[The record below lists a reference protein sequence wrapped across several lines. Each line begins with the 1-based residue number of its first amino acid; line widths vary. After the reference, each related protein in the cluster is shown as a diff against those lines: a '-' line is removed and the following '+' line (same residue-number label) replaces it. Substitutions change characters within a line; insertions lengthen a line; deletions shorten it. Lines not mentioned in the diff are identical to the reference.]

1 LSGCEDICR
10 TERELTAAHL
20 RWIVGPD
27 FLWAVRSDGVQARMT
42 ETSMPEGPFS
52 KAEEVL
58 TRRLHWATAFAIC
71 LGAAILHFGSE
82 VFLPLAIATL
92 ITFALSPLIS
102 ALRRRGLPRF
112 VAVLT
117 AVTVTFSGIGV
128 ILVIM
133 GAQVGLVVQSLPT
146 YQSNIILKLD
156 DWTAAQ
162 GSSNVLGRFVD
173 MISRINAEI
182 SNALAEGTAGAM
194 QGSGEPQP
202 VTVAVVESQS
212 VWRLLQDV
220 LFPVVSPLVTAGL
233 IIVVVIFMLM
243 ERDDIRDRFIRL
255 TGANDLHRTT
265 EMLEDAGSRVAS
277 YLLIQI
283 LVNVIYAVPIGI
295 GLWLI
300 GVPNP
305 TLWAFVTLILRFV
318 PYIGPIIAA
327 SLPLIIAFA
336 ASPDWSMVLWTA
348 ALFLVVELIT
358 SNILEPRL
366 YGSRTG
372 LSPLAVIIAAIVWTW
387 IWGPMG
393 LILST
398 PMTVCLV
405 VLGRYL
411 PQFEVFDILFGDN
424 PMLAAHARLYQ
435 RLLAGDT
442 VDPVTRAE
450 EALETEFL
458 VDYYQS
464 VGLPALL
471 LAQADYDRGVLTQA
485 QEEGIARS
493 ARRFVRALE
502 PVVAEERAE
511 SGAETDSQGGDPIR
525 IIVAGGRSNLDDVA
539 ARMLGHALAAGGAV
553 VTPLRRADLI
563 ASAVLGAGSPEPTA
577 VVLNFLD
584 PSPARAS
591 LLIVRRIKRAMP
603 GLRVGVVIWA
613 MPEQLLQVAGPAG
626 ASGPATAA
634 ALRDLE
640 NIGADFVASSMDEAI
655 SMALSPEPPRPLP
668 APQKRPPRQLVR
680 PRAQTA
686 LG

>member
-1 LSGCEDICR
+1 MTDTGVPTGPQDEVDTILARRVSWLS
-10 TERELTAAHL
+10 A
-20 RWIVGPD
+20 
-27 FLWAVRSDGVQARMT
+27 LW
-42 ETSMPEGPFS
+42 
-52 KAEEVL
+52 
-58 TRRLHWATAFAIC
+58 IC

-92 ITFALSPLIS
+92 IAFALSPLIS
-102 ALRRRGLPRF
+102 ALRRRGLPRIL
-112 VAVLT
+112 AVLT
-117 AVTVTFSGIGV
+117 AVTFAFVFVGGLLAV
-128 ILVIM
+128 M
-133 GAQVGLVVQSLPT
+133 GTQVGLVVQSLPT
-146 YQSNIILKLD
+146 YQTNILDKLQV
-156 DWTAAQ
+156 WTAGE
-162 GSSNVLGRFVD
+162 GSSNMLGRFVD
-173 MISRINAEI
+173 MVTRINAEI
-182 SNALAEGTAGAM
+182 SNSLAAGAP
-194 QGSGEPQP
+194 QGQVGGQT
-202 VTVAVVESQS
+202 VTVEVVQSQS
-212 VWRLLQDV
+212 IWRLLQDV
-220 LFPVVSPLVTAGL
+220 LFPVISPLVTTGL

-265 EMLEDAGSRVAS
+265 EMLEDAGARVAS

-283 LVNVIYAVPIGI
+283 VVNIIYAVPIGV

-305 TLWAFVTLILRFV
+305 MLWAFLTLIMRFV

-327 SLPLIIAFA
+327 TLPLIIAFA
-336 ASPDWSMVLWTA
+336 ASPDWSMVILTA
-348 ALFLVVELIT
+348 ALFIVVELIT
-358 SNILEPRL
+358 SNIIEPRL

-411 PQFEVFDILFGDN
+411 PQFEVFDILFGDE
-424 PMLAAHARLYQ
+424 PVLAAHARLYQ
-435 RLLAGDT
+435 RLLARDT
-442 VDPVTRAE
+442 VEAVTRAE
-450 EALETEFL
+450 EALENDFL
-458 VDYYQS
+458 ADYYQS

-471 LAQADYDRGVLTQA
+471 LAQTDYDRGVLTQT

-511 SGAETDSQGGDPIR
+511 SAAADGEVDQEPLR
-525 IIVAGGRSNLDDVA
+525 VIVAGGRSNLDDVA
-539 ARMLGHALAAGGAV
+539 AQMLGHALSAEGAS
-553 VTPLRRADLI
+553 VTALRRTDLM
-563 ASAVLGAGSPEPTA
+563 ATAVPGLETPRPKS

-584 PSPARAS
+584 PNPARAS

-613 MPEQLLQVAGPAG
+613 MPESLLEDPGLGRAPSQ
-626 ASGPATAA
+626 TAA
-634 ALRDLE
+634 IAKRELE
-640 NIGADFVASSMDEAI
+640 TIGADFVATTMDEAI
-655 SMALSPEPPRPLP
+655 ALALADEAPKPLPEPKQRTPRKL
-668 APQKRPPRQLVR
+668 AR
-680 PRAQTA
+680 PRAAAVATQ
-686 LG
+686 LV